1 MWQSWRTEKKNRN
14 QMKNLQRSLE
24 ELELGEKNRTR
35 NRIAAEEGSEANV

>member
-1 MWQSWRTEKKNRN
+1 
-14 QMKNLQRSLE
+14 MKNLQRSLE